1 MLYSVKRFVVV
12 MLLVTPF
19 PALAE
24 LSIQQGYVRGLPPG
38 QPTTAA
44 FMRLVNTGDEDI
56 VVTGA
61 ASSGAR
67 TAEIHSHKHHHGM
80 MSMEKVD
87 RVVIP
92 ANGEFVL
99 ASGQY
104 HLMLINLTKPL
115 REGDQVQIRLLNGD
129 AELTS
134 AILPV
139 RSVLNER

>member
-1 MLYSVKRFVVV
+1 MLYLVKRFVVV
-12 MLLVTPF
+12 MFLVMSL

-38 QPTTAA
+38 QTTTAA
-44 FMRLVNTGDEDI
+44 FMRLVNTGDKDI
-56 VVTGA
+56 VITGA
-61 ASSGAR
+61 ASNGAR

-87 RVVIP
+87 RLVVP

-99 ASGQY
+99 APGKY

-115 REGDQVQIRLLNGD
+115 REGDRVQVQLLNGD
-129 AELTS
+129 TELAG